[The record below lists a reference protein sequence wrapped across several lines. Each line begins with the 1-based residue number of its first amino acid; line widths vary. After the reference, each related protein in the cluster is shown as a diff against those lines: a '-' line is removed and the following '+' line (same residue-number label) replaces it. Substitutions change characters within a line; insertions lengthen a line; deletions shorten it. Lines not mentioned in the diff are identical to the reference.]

1 MFEFKFQ
8 EIQPL
13 ELKIENKL
21 YQIDNDDEDVLV
33 AIDNFLRGV
42 EVTKDAP
49 ENAETVFKI
58 IEIYKNLIEDI
69 LGDEAVDQ
77 IFEGRIISAK
87 GLEQVCKFI
96 LDSINEHRLHTP
108 PAPIE
113 HPPEPVSGN
122 REYRRAE
129 TRRKR

>member
-1 MFEFKFQ
+1 MNTLEDLRIFLKKKFE
-8 EIQPL
+8 
-13 ELKIENKL
+13 
-21 YQIDNDDEDVLV
+21 DR
-33 AIDNFLRGV
+33 AISQNALAISLGV
-42 EVTKDAP
+42 DQGSLSRFADGKTGIAG
-49 ENAETVFKI
+49 ETVFKI